1 MHKRFKLDN
10 ECNDQNDSITG
21 SLNEECFQV
30 TKKDFCYNSSPL
42 NSEITQNMTQCQ

>member
-10 ECNDQNDSITG
+10 EYNDQNDDITE

-30 TKKDFCYNSSPL
+30 SKEDFCYNSSL
-42 NSEITQNMTQCQ
+42 LDSKITQNMTQCQ